1 MIFTCDDVAL
11 PFSCDPSINI
21 RVDGFHCAVLSCYQD
36 VRRGE
41 SQTWHLGRVIFF
53 LLLLSFLIDAQMCL
67 INKRAAAMNN

>member
-41 SQTWHLGRVIFF
+41 SQTWHLGRVNFF
-53 LLLLSFLIDAQMCL
+53 SSSSFFLIDAQMCL